1 MKKLFAI
8 LLALAMLLSLAAC
21 STSGGSG
28 GGKPTIVGTWKG
40 SLDYGIML
48 GAQMPIEVKANAPV
62 SFTFTFYEDNRY
74 TRTVDQES
82 LADAIYAV
90 TDACI
95 DSISEMYQELG
106 LSLEELLAAKG
117 VATLEDLREE
127 FLASAE
133 LEAAFRLTIAKHTAY
148 YKYESGKICF
158 AETKKAFDEE
168 TYIECWYV
176 DLVEDKVTVT
186 DMEVGG
192 EKYSE
197 TASGMFPAV
206 FSKVQT
212 N

>member
-1 MKKLFAI
+1 MKKLFAVLLTLAI
-8 LLALAMLLSLAAC
+8 LLGLAAC
-21 STSGGSG
+21 GNSGDSA
-28 GGKPTIVGTWKG
+28 KPTIVGTWKG

-48 GAQMPIEVKANAPV
+48 GTQMPIEVKANAPV

-90 TDACI
+90 ADACI
-95 DSISEMYQELG
+95 DSIPEMYQELG

-127 FLASAE
+127 LLASAE

-176 DLVEDKVTVT
+176 DLVEDKMTVT
-186 DMEVGG
+186 DMESDG

>member
-1 MKKLFAI
+1 MKKWCSV
-8 LLALAMLLSLAAC
+8 LLAFVLLLSLSAC
-21 STSGGSG
+21 KKDGGST
-28 GGKPTIVGTWKG
+28 PSVLGTWEG

-82 LADAIYAV
+82 LADAIYAMA
-90 TDACI
+90 DACI

-127 FLASAE
+127 LLASAE

-176 DLVEDKVTVT
+176 DLVEDKMTVT
-186 DMEVGG
+186 DMEVDG

-206 FSKVQT
+206 FSKMQT